1 MCNRTTCLAV
11 YVSTDGKNKS
21 DTMTKCNWDMWDD
34 LMKSFEN
41 VSEPEVKVLVVAT
54 AKSLASW
61 RKMNSS
67 LEASS
72 SSSSSVV
79 LCIKQQEPCQSSKL
93 YQYYVIYSQIVR
105 GFTRQHYFEL
115 ISSACHQRIIIRP
128 VLFLSENLGQ
138 WWEQISI
145 NLFKF
150 YKSV

>member
-79 LCIKQQEPCQSSKL
+79 LCIK
-93 YQYYVIYSQIVR
+93 
-105 GFTRQHYFEL
+105 
-115 ISSACHQRIIIRP
+115 
-128 VLFLSENLGQ
+128 
-138 WWEQISI
+138 
-145 NLFKF
+145 
-150 YKSV
+150 